1 MNDLDISLAADLGVH
16 AAKLAIEAITRTA
29 ETVPGDKTRVAIVIN
44 ALLLLES
51 KRRSIIEALKHEL
64 SPDAEAR
71 IADTLDKL
79 TEIDKRCQP

>member
-1 MNDLDISLAADLGVH
+1 MDDLDINLAADLGVN
-16 AAKLAIEAITRTA
+16 AAKLAIEAITGTA

-51 KRRSIIEALKHEL
+51 RRRSIIEALEF